1 MPTLNDMITTRA
13 KRYMRKKLIE
23 EIDEET
29 PLYRIYRL
37 CEQHNTNGYK
47 FIIRCLNSEPMEKLN
62 KLKEKFIRNEEG
74 SKALAYKDVNP
85 DLNVHRIYTTKDYVQ
100 EWKRINFTRFRLGSH
115 NLKIETGR
123 WARIDRAERLCECGE
138 VQDEFM

>member
-1 MPTLNDMITTRA
+1 MENLN
-13 KRYMRKKLIE
+13 
-23 EIDEET
+23 
-29 PLYRIYRL
+29 
-37 CEQHNTNGYK
+37 N
-47 FIIRCLNSEPMEKLN
+47 
-62 KLKEKFIRNEEG
+62 LKEKFIRIEEG

-123 WARIDRAERLCECGE
+123 WARIDREERLCECGE
-138 VQDEFM
+138 VQDELHVIVECRKSARIREKYNLQEDSLKDVMKHPAIVEIIYEVMKLYD